1 MKKITEPIMP
11 RHNCVRNRLC
21 A

>member
-1 MKKITEPIMP
+1 LQSMMP
-11 RHNCVRNRLC
+11 RHNCVRNRLW

>member
-1 MKKITEPIMP
+1 MP
-11 RHNCVRNRLC
+11 RHNSVRNRLC